1 MNIKELELDTID
13 CIDDHIVNVYLN
25 FNTGKNYFEGGMSVN
40 ATLEIEEDNLFVD
53 SIEVESI
60 EDEDEKEVS
69 LAYDVKELKNKIESF
84 LNHVLHRSIVSSTNE
99 SELIKAISWYEK

>member
-13 CIDDHIVNVYLN
+13 CIDDNVVNVYLN

-40 ATLEIEEDNLFVD
+40 ATLETEDGNVLVD

-60 EDEDEKEVS
+60 EDEDEKEIS
-69 LAYDVKELKNKIESF
+69 LTYDVEELENIIESF
-84 LNHVLHRSIVSSTNE
+84 LYNVLNRSLVSNTNE
-99 SELIKAISWYEK
+99 NELIKALS

>member
-1 MNIKELELDTID
+1 MNIKQLELETID

-40 ATLEIEEDNLFVD
+40 ATLETEEGNVLVD
-53 SIEVESI
+53 SIQVESI

-69 LAYDVKELKNKIESF
+69 FSTILKN
-84 LNHVLHRSIVSSTNE
+84 
-99 SELIKAISWYEK
+99 

>member
-40 ATLEIEEDNLFVD
+40 ATLEVEEGNVLVD

-69 LAYDVKELKNKIESF
+69 FSYDVKELKNIIEGF
-84 LNHVLHRSIVSSTNE
+84 LYNVLHRSLVSNTNE
-99 SELIKAISWYEK
+99 NELIKALS

>member
-13 CIDDHIVNVYLN
+13 CIDDHIVNVYMN

-40 ATLEIEEDNLFVD
+40 ATLEVDEDNVFVD

-69 LAYDVKELKNKIESF
+69 FSYDVKELKNIIEGF
-84 LNHVLHRSIVSSTNE
+84 LYNVLHCSRVSNTNE
-99 SELIKAISWYEK
+99 NELIKALS

>member
-13 CIDDHIVNVYLN
+13 CIDDNVVNVYLN

-40 ATLEIEEDNLFVD
+40 ATLETEDGNVLVD

-60 EDEDEKEVS
+60 EDEDEKEIS
-69 LAYDVKELKNKIESF
+69 FTYDVEELENIIESF
-84 LNHVLHRSIVSSTNE
+84 LYNVLNRSLVSNTNE
-99 SELIKAISWYEK
+99 NELIKALS

>member
-1 MNIKELELDTID
+1 MNIKELELETID

-40 ATLEIEEDNLFVD
+40 ATLEVEEGNVLVD

-69 LAYDVKELKNKIESF
+69 FSYDVKELKNTIESF
-84 LNHVLHRSIVSSTNE
+84 LHNVLHYSPMSSTNE
-99 SELIKAISWYEK
+99 SELIKALS

>member
-1 MNIKELELDTID
+1 MNIKQLELETID

-40 ATLEIEEDNLFVD
+40 ATLETEEGNVLVD
-53 SIEVESI
+53 SIQVESI

-69 LAYDVKELKNKIESF
+69 FSYDLKELKNTIESF
-84 LNHVLHRSIVSSTNE
+84 LNNVLHRSFVSNTNE
-99 SELIKAISWYEK
+99 SELIKALS

>member
-1 MNIKELELDTID
+1 MNIKDLELETID

-40 ATLEIEEDNLFVD
+40 ATLELNDGNLFVD

-60 EDEDEKEVS
+60 EDEDEKEVA
-69 LAYDVKELKNKIESF
+69 LAYDLKELKNKIEGF
-84 LNHVLHRSIVSSTNE
+84 LYNVLHYTRVSNTNE
-99 SELIKAISWYEK
+99 SELIKALS

>member
-13 CIDDHIVNVYLN
+13 CIDDNVVNVYLN

-40 ATLEIEEDNLFVD
+40 TTLEVEEGNVLVD

-69 LAYDVKELKNKIESF
+69 FSYDVEELENIIESF
-84 LNHVLHRSIVSSTNE
+84 LYNVLNRSLVSNTNE
-99 SELIKAISWYEK
+99 NELIKALS

>member
-1 MNIKELELDTID
+1 MNIKELELETID

-40 ATLEIEEDNLFVD
+40 ATLELDDDNLFVD

-69 LAYDVKELKNKIESF
+69 FSYNVKELKNIIEVF
-84 LNHVLHRSIVSSTNE
+84 LSNVLHRSLVSNTNE
-99 SELIKAISWYEK
+99 SELIKALS

>member
-1 MNIKELELDTID
+1 MNIKDLELETID

-40 ATLEIEEDNLFVD
+40 ATLELDDGNLFVD

-60 EDEDEKEVS
+60 EDEDEKEVA
-69 LAYDVKELKNKIESF
+69 LAYDLKELKNKIEGF
-84 LNHVLHRSIVSSTNE
+84 LYNVLHYTRVSNTNE
-99 SELIKAISWYEK
+99 SELIKAIS

>member
-13 CIDDHIVNVYLN
+13 CIDDNVVNVYLN

-40 ATLEIEEDNLFVD
+40 ATLETEDGNVLVD

-60 EDEDEKEVS
+60 EDEDEKEIS
-69 LAYDVKELKNKIESF
+69 FTYDVEELENIIESF
-84 LNHVLHRSIVSSTNE
+84 LYNVLNRSLVSNTNE
-99 SELIKAISWYEK
+99 NELIKSA

>member
-13 CIDDHIVNVYLN
+13 CIDDNVVNVYLN

-40 ATLEIEEDNLFVD
+40 ATLETEEGNVLVD

-60 EDEDEKEVS
+60 EDEDEKEIS
-69 LAYDVKELKNKIESF
+69 LTYNVEELENIIESF
-84 LNHVLHRSIVSSTNE
+84 LYNVLNRSLVSNTNE
-99 SELIKAISWYEK
+99 NELIKALS

>member
-1 MNIKELELDTID
+1 MNIKELELETID

-40 ATLEIEEDNLFVD
+40 ATLELDDDNLFVD

-69 LAYDVKELKNKIESF
+69 LAYDVTELKNIIEVF
-84 LNHVLHRSIVSSTNE
+84 LSNVLHRSLVSNTNE
-99 SELIKAISWYEK
+99 SELIKALS